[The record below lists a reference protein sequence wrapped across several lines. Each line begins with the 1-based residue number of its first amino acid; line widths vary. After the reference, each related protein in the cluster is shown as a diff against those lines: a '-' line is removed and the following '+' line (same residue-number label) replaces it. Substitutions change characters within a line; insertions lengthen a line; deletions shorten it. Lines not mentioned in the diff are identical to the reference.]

1 MHEKKLTIV
10 GSNHDCLSA
19 PITAELDAKDSFK
32 SIKLVDAASKVPL
45 PCQWEQAGETVQLSW
60 IIEGLESG
68 QQKQY
73 NVIFSDEEVEPEGLD
88 TQATRP
94 KGSQVTVKTVDEG
107 RLDVEI
113 GGDFFT
119 SYYYGKEVIRP
130 YLHPVIG
137 PYGKSVTRGYPMV
150 ADVPGENSDHH
161 HHRAIYV
168 AHGEVNDVDNWSESP
183 NCGRIVHRS
192 FDVVSSGPVYGHI
205 VDRLDWVSNQGEPVL
220 KEVREWKF
228 YNISPSKLVDL
239 NLTLT
244 APDDTDVVFG
254 DTKEG
259 GLLSLRVAGTMKV
272 SSGGKMENSFGG
284 INEQEVW
291 GKRAHW
297 CDYSGPVDNQWV
309 GVALLD
315 HPKNLRHPTYW
326 HARNYGLMTANPF
339 GISAFE
345 GDPSRNGDYT
355 LPAGAEL
362 KCRYRIYIHKGDA
375 GEGKVAEKY
384 HNYINPPEVQV

>member
-1 MHEKKLTIV
+1 V
-10 GSNHDCLSA
+10 GGNHDCLSVPMTVELEA
-19 PITAELDAKDSFK
+19 PGSFE
-32 SIKLVDAASKVPL
+32 SIKLVDASSKVPL
-45 PCQWEQAGETVQLSW
+45 PCQWEQVDETVRLSW
-60 IIEGLESG
+60 IINGLESG
-68 QQKQY
+68 QRKEY
-73 NVIFSDEEVEPEGLD
+73 NVIFSDEAIKSE
-88 TQATRP
+88 
-94 KGSQVTVKTVDEG
+94 GSQVIVKTVDDG
-107 RLDVEI
+107 RLDIEI
-113 GGDFFT
+113 DGNFFT
-119 SYYYGKEVIRP
+119 SYYYGEEVIRP

-150 ADVPGENSDHH
+150 TDVPGENTDHQ

-168 AHGEVNDVDNWSESP
+168 AHGEVNKVDNWSESE

-192 FDVVSSGPVYGHI
+192 FDVVSSGPIYGHI
-205 VDRLDWVSNQGEPVL
+205 IDRLDWVSNQGELVL

-228 YNISPSKLVDL
+228 YNVSPSKIVDL
-239 NLTLT
+239 NLTFT

-284 INEQEVW
+284 VNELEVW

-309 GVALLD
+309 GVALFD

-339 GISAFE
+339 GIATFE

-355 LPAGAEL
+355 LSAGTEL

-375 GEGKVAEKY
+375 REGKVAEKY
-384 HNYINPPEVQV
+384 HNYINPPKVQV

>member
-1 MHEKKLTIV
+1 MPEKKLTIV

-19 PITAELDAKDSFK
+19 PITAELDAKGSFK
-32 SIKLVDAASKVPL
+32 SIKLIDATSRVSV
-45 PCQWEQAGETVQLSW
+45 PCQWEQAGEKVRLSW
-60 IIEGLESG
+60 IIDGLESG

-73 NVIFSDEEVEPEGLD
+73 NVIFSDEEVKLE
-88 TQATRP
+88 
-94 KGSQVTVKTVDEG
+94 GSQVTVKTVDEG
-107 RLDVEI
+107 HLDIEI
-113 GGDFFT
+113 GGNFFT
-119 SYYYGKEVIRP
+119 SYYYGKQVIRP

-150 ADVPGENSDHH
+150 TGVPGESTDHQ

-192 FDVVSSGPVYGHI
+192 FDVVSSGTVYGHI
-205 VDRLDWVSNQGEPVL
+205 VDRLDWVSNKGEPVL

-228 YNISPSKLVDL
+228 YNVSPSKLVDL
-239 NLTLT
+239 NLTFT
-244 APDDTDVVFG
+244 APDDKDVVFG

-259 GLLSLRVAGTMKV
+259 GLLSLRVACTMQV
-272 SSGGKMENSFGG
+272 TVAGKMENSFGG
-284 INEQEVW
+284 INESEVW

-297 CDYSGPVDNQWV
+297 CDYSGPVENRWV
-309 GVALLD
+309 GIALFD

-326 HARNYGLMTANPF
+326 HARDYGLMTANPF
-339 GISAFE
+339 GIATFE
-345 GDPSRNGDYT
+345 GDPSLNGDYT

-362 KCRYRIYIHKGDA
+362 KFRYRIYIHKGDA

-384 HNYINPPEVQV
+384 HNYINPPKVQV

>member
-1 MHEKKLTIV
+1 MPEKKLTIV
-10 GSNHDCLSA
+10 GSNHDCLLA
-19 PITAELDAKDSFK
+19 PITAELDAKGSFK
-32 SIKLVDAASKVPL
+32 SIKLIDVASKVSV
-45 PCQWEQAGETVQLSW
+45 PCQWEQAGEKVRLSW
-60 IIEGLESG
+60 IIDGLESG

-73 NVIFSDEEVEPEGLD
+73 NVIFSDEEVKPE
-88 TQATRP
+88 
-94 KGSQVTVKTVDEG
+94 GSQVTVKTVDEG

-113 GGDFFT
+113 SGAFFT
-119 SYYYGKEVIRP
+119 SYYYGKQVIRP

-150 ADVPGENSDHH
+150 TGVPGESTDHQ

-205 VDRLDWVSNQGEPVL
+205 VDKLDWVSNKGEPVL

-228 YNISPSKLVDL
+228 YNVSPSKLVDL
-239 NLTLT
+239 NLTFT
-244 APDDTDVVFG
+244 APEDKDVVFG

-259 GLLSLRVAGTMKV
+259 GLLSLRVACTMQV
-272 SSGGKMENSFGG
+272 TVAGKMENSFGG
-284 INEQEVW
+284 INESEVW

-297 CDYSGPVDNQWV
+297 CDYSGPVENRWV
-309 GVALLD
+309 GVALFD

-326 HARNYGLMTANPF
+326 HARDYGLMTANPF
-339 GISAFE
+339 GIATFE
-345 GDPSRNGDYT
+345 GDPSLNGDYT
-355 LPAGAEL
+355 LPAGAEI
-362 KCRYRIYIHKGDA
+362 KFHYRIYIHKGDA

-384 HNYINPPEVQV
+384 HNYINPPKVQV